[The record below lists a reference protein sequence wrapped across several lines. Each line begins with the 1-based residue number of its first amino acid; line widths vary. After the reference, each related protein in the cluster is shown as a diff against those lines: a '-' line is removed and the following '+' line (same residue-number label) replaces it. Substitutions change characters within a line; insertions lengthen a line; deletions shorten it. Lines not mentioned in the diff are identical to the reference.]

1 MGSDLKHTI
10 CGSIYDQF
18 TGAHMLV
25 PVIRNDLCAGVRLI
39 AQHISAGADPELF
52 QHILGEAVRIGR
64 QWLGRIDTCD
74 LPVPDGRI
82 LSAGTLRHAG
92 VSCGGMVCFL
102 SHFLAVNI
110 KQTHVFHIFHMK
122 KRAL

>member
-39 AQHISAGADPELF
+39 AQHIPAGADPELF
-52 QHILGEAVRIGR
+52 
-64 QWLGRIDTCD
+64 DTSSGK
-74 LPVPDGRI
+74 PSG
-82 LSAGTLRHAG
+82 
-92 VSCGGMVCFL
+92 
-102 SHFLAVNI
+102 
-110 KQTHVFHIFHMK
+110 
-122 KRAL
+122 

>member
-18 TGAHMLV
+18 AGAHMLV

-64 QWLGRIDTCD
+64 QWLGRIAAVGWSVFSPTST
-74 LPVPDGRI
+74 PSI
-82 LSAGTLRHAG
+82 LNKPMFFICS
-92 VSCGGMVCFL
+92 
-102 SHFLAVNI
+102 I
-110 KQTHVFHIFHMK
+110 
-122 KRAL
+122 